1 MERGDTE
8 NFETILKEGWIDK
21 RSRFLKEWRRR
32 WLVLT
37 PRYLFSFKQQQGY
50 RDNPTERIRLQD
62 CSTVKSA
69 EEETKKD
76 FSFRIDT
83 RDRVFYFS
91 ALDPNEKEAW
101 IGSIGRAMVRPT
113 VMRSKSEEDALN
125 G

>member
-1 MERGDTE
+1 METTDWE
-8 NFETILKEGWIDK
+8 SFDVIIKEGWIEK

-32 WLVLT
+32 WMVLT
-37 PRYLFSFKQQQGY
+37 PNFLVSFKQQQAY
-50 RDNPTERIRLQD
+50 RDKPTEKIRLRD

-76 FSFRIDT
+76 FAFRIDSK
-83 RDRVFYFS
+83 DRVFFFS
-91 ALDPNEKEAW
+91 AQDANDKEAW

>member
-1 MERGDTE
+1 MERQDSE
-8 NFETILKEGWIDK
+8 NFDTIIKEGWIEK

-32 WLVLT
+32 WMVLT
-37 PRYLFSFKQQQGY
+37 PRYLVSFKQQQAY
-50 RDNPTERIRLQD
+50 REKATEKIRLSD

-76 FSFRIDT
+76 FAFRIDT
-83 RDRVFYFS
+83 RDRVFFFS
-91 ALDPNEKEAW
+91 AQDANDKETW

>member
-1 MERGDTE
+1 M
-8 NFETILKEGWIDK
+8 
-21 RSRFLKEWRRR
+21 
-32 WLVLT
+32 VLT
-37 PRYLFSFKQQQGY
+37 PRYLVSFKQQQAY
-50 RDNPTERIRLQD
+50 REKATEKIRLSD

-76 FSFRIDT
+76 FAFRIDT
-83 RDRVFYFS
+83 RDRVFFFS
-91 ALDPNEKEAW
+91 AQDANDKETW